1 MKNRILAFGN
11 DSVYSQTNKKMAQM
25 VAIGGVALASAFAL
39 FVNILWSD
47 KVDLLLV
54 NSLPFAYLLLW
65 FISFS
70 KKLTAKKLY
79 NILLVSFILSTY
91 LVIYVGYQLNYNAQ
105 FDILFVAI
113 VNIMLLVLASRRQL
127 RIYFI
132 SVFVPA
138 VLFLFL
144 SDADKV
150 TAAILVV
157 MFAFGATLSF
167 IITSQRNNLYKR
179 LKSNDN
185 ILKALIQSTNESII
199 LVNYYSKK
207 IVDVN
212 EKALKEFGYQNA
224 DELLGENYT
233 ETLFANYADL
243 QNQRM
248 EIKRQ
253 LNTRGFFETEIKLN
267 RKDGT
272 KFWALLTII
281 PFEAENE
288 NFYLLQI
295 RNIDDKKQIE
305 QQLLEKNFWFDF
317 IMNNIDEFIY
327 VTRYF
332 KDGTKKIE
340 YASPFIQQIFGLSK
354 DEYLSEE
361 TRAILIQ
368 RYHPE
373 DLEKAKKKVEQF
385 RVEKKPIENI
395 YRFKP
400 VGSDE
405 YIWIQ
410 EKVIPK
416 LDEEGNIEYTL
427 GVLRKI
433 DPIEEN

>member
-25 VAIGGVALASAFAL
+25 VAIGGVALSTAYAL
-39 FVNILWSD
+39 FVNILWGD
-47 KVDLLLV
+47 KVNLILV

-65 FISFS
+65 LLSFS
-70 KKLTAKKLY
+70 KKLNAKSLY

-91 LVIYVGYQLNYNAQ
+91 LVIYVGYHLNYNAQ
-105 FDILFVAI
+105 YDILYVAI
-113 VNIMLLVLASRRQL
+113 VNIMFLVLASRRQL
-127 RIYFI
+127 RIYFLT
-132 SVFVPA
+132 VFIPA
-138 VLFLFL
+138 VILLFL
-144 SDADKV
+144 SDVDKV
-150 TAAILVV
+150 TASILVV

-199 LVNYYSKK
+199 LVNYFSKK
-207 IVDVN
+207 IVDIN
-212 EKALKEFGYQNA
+212 NKALKEFGYENA
-224 DELLGENYT
+224 EELLDKNYT

-248 EIKRQ
+248 EIKKQ
-253 LNTRGFFETEIKLN
+253 LNTRGFFETEIELTKKN
-267 RKDGT
+267 GT

-305 QQLLEKNFWFDF
+305 QELVEKNFWFDF

-354 DEYLSEE
+354 DEYLSDE
-361 TRAILIQ
+361 TRVMLIQ

-373 DLEKAKKKVEQF
+373 DLEKAKKKVDKF
-385 RVEKKPIENI
+385 REEKKPIENI

-400 VGSDE
+400 IGSEE

-416 LDEEGNIEYTL
+416 LDEEGNVEYTF

-433 DPIEEN
+433 EQDEQN

>member
-1 MKNRILAFGN
+1 
-11 DSVYSQTNKKMAQM
+11 
-25 VAIGGVALASAFAL
+25 
-39 FVNILWSD
+39 
-47 KVDLLLV
+47 
-54 NSLPFAYLLLW
+54 
-65 FISFS
+65 
-70 KKLTAKKLY
+70 
-79 NILLVSFILSTY
+79 
-91 LVIYVGYQLNYNAQ
+91 
-105 FDILFVAI
+105 
-113 VNIMLLVLASRRQL
+113 
-127 RIYFI
+127 
-132 SVFVPA
+132 
-138 VLFLFL
+138 
-144 SDADKV
+144 
-150 TAAILVV
+150 
-157 MFAFGATLSF
+157 
-167 IITSQRNNLYKR
+167 
-179 LKSNDN
+179 
-185 ILKALIQSTNESII
+185 
-199 LVNYYSKK
+199 
-207 IVDVN
+207 
-212 EKALKEFGYQNA
+212 
-224 DELLGENYT
+224 
-233 ETLFANYADL
+233 
-243 QNQRM
+243 
-248 EIKRQ
+248 
-253 LNTRGFFETEIKLN
+253 
-267 RKDGT
+267 
-272 KFWALLTII
+272 
-281 PFEAENE
+281 
-288 NFYLLQI
+288 LQI